1 MVLTSLLLVSQM
13 DASASCAA
21 LTVAIML
28 TNTIPASYN
37 FLGSWLGKDKKDRP
51 WVIEQAANQTL
62 SVRTKDWKYIEPSNG
77 PKMIQWGPKIETGNS
92 KEPQLYKM
100 QEVKEVTNYASK
112 MPEKVTEL
120 QNILQSVRDGKDI
133 IGK

>member
-1 MVLTSLLLVSQM
+1 
-13 DASASCAA
+13 
-21 LTVAIML
+21 
-28 TNTIPASYN
+28 
-37 FLGSWLGKDKKDRP
+37 
-51 WVIEQAANQTL
+51 
-62 SVRTKDWKYIEPSNG
+62 
-77 PKMIQWGPKIETGNS
+77 MIQWGPKIETGNF
-92 KEPQLYKM
+92 KDPQLYKM

>member
-1 MVLTSLLLVSQM
+1 M
-13 DASASCAA
+13 
-21 LTVAIML
+21 
-28 TNTIPASYN
+28 
-37 FLGSWLGKDKKDRP
+37 FLRDR
-51 WVIEQAANQTL
+51 WVIVQAANQTL